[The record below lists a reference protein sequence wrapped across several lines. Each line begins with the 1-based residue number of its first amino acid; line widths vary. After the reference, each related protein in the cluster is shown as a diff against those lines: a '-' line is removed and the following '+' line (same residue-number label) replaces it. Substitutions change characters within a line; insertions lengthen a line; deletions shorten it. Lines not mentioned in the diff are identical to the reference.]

1 MLLNTPPL
9 SDRAGELT
17 GRAERLPVEFWVS
30 EDLPVR
36 FYLHVLSRWKKTPDI
51 SSRYCM
57 IPVEIS
63 SNLNATGGPEN
74 QRKLFRCRN
83 SVSYGFQVKSYAS
96 TLIVQR
102 LNGTLRG
109 MFEIWKMESKSGSS
123 GLVWSRS
130 TAVKE

>member
-1 MLLNTPPL
+1 
-9 SDRAGELT
+9 
-17 GRAERLPVEFWVS
+17 
-30 EDLPVR
+30 
-36 FYLHVLSRWKKTPDI
+36 
-51 SSRYCM
+51 M

-83 SVSYGFQVKSYAS
+83 SVFYGFKVKCYACA
-96 TLIVQR
+96 LIIQR